1 MDFHVLS
8 THCKDG
14 ADASPLQFISAE
26 RLAYLLA
33 LEAAVLSLVALV
45 EKAPREV
52 AEPMQP

>member
-14 ADASPLQFISAE
+14 ADVTPLQFISAE

-33 LEAAVLSLVALV
+33 LEAAVGSLLV
-45 EKAPREV
+45 LVDRVPREI